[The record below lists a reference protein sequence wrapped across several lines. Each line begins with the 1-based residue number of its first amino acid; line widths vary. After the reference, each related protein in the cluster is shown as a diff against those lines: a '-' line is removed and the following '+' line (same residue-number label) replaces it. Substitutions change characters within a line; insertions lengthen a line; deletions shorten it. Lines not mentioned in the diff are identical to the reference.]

1 MTATAAAVPA
11 IGYSALVERIK
22 RGDGMAH
29 VPLEGSWE
37 LTYRCNLTC
46 THCWVNLPAGDRRAR
61 QRELSPDEID
71 RIAGEIVDA
80 GGLWLLLTGG
90 EIFIRPDF
98 LDIYRRLKRRGLLL
112 TLYTNGTMITERAAD
127 LLAEYPPS
135 LVEVSLY
142 GITPGTYAAV
152 TEVPALERCLRG
164 IELLRER
171 RIKIRLKSV
180 VTTANYDEF
189 LDIAAWVKR
198 EFGQRFR
205 YDPNINFRKIE
216 GREGMAPARVR
227 VPAAK
232 VVALDRALDAETD
245 DLRETYQ
252 DMVDK
257 TRQGVDTGRGQYVFE
272 CGAGLNSYHIDP
284 YGRLTSCMMVPSI
297 GHDLREGSFREGWD
311 SFLERVVYLK
321 KTRTTRCDSCAISGN
336 CTSCPGWSL
345 LEHGDLEEPV
355 DYICDV
361 NHGRAEAFGAGE
373 LIRTIRMKGAQ
384 AHG

>member
-1 MTATAAAVPA
+1 MTVTAPA
-11 IGYSALVERIK
+11 SIGYSRLVERIK
-22 RGDGMAH
+22 HGDGMAH

-37 LTYRCNLTC
+37 LTYRCNLAC

-61 QRELSPDEID
+61 QRELSADEID
-71 RIAGEIVDA
+71 RIAGEITDA

-90 EIFIRPDF
+90 EVFLRPDF
-98 LDIYRRLKRRGLLL
+98 LDIYKRLKRRGLLL
-112 TLYTNGTMITERAAD
+112 TIYTNATLITERAAD
-127 LLAEYPPS
+127 VLAEYPPS
-135 LVEVSLY
+135 LVEISLY
-142 GITPGTYAAV
+142 GITPRTYAAV
-152 TEVPALERCLRG
+152 TEVPALQQCLNG
-164 IELLRER
+164 IARLRAR
-171 RIKIRLKSV
+171 NIKMRLKSV

-198 EFGQRFR
+198 EFDMRFR
-205 YDPNINFRKIE
+205 YDPNINYRKIE
-216 GREGMAPARVR
+216 GREGMAPATVR
-227 VPAAK
+227 LPADK
-232 VVALDRALDAETD
+232 VVALDRVLDEETN

-257 TRQGVDTGRGQYVFE
+257 TRQGIDTRRGGEYVFD
-272 CGAGLNSYHIDP
+272 CGAGLSSYHIDP

-311 SFLERVVYLK
+311 SFVERVVYLK

-336 CTSCPGWSL
+336 CTGCPGWSL

-355 DYICDV
+355 DYVCDI

-373 LIRTIRMKGAQ
+373 LIPTIRMKGAP
-384 AHG
+384 AHA